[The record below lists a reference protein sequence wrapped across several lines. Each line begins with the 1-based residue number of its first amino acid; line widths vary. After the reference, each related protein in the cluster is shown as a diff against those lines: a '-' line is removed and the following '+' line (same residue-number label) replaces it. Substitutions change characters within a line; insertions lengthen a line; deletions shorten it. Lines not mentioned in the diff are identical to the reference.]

1 MDATAGHVWR
11 STGNLAVLASGTC
24 LPHKWANP
32 EFLAIVE
39 ERCSAPLRRRAERIL
54 SLLRIQSR
62 HLSRPLGAMQA
73 TALPGCSNS
82 ELAAAALHRA
92 LNEAGLEPNDLGYIL
107 GHTTTPDTLLPPNIA
122 HVAEHLDYR
131 GPFAEFRQACV
142 GFGSALAF
150 AFGLLQ
156 SPKARPI
163 AIVGSETGSLG
174 FDPSRAAEDHGQLVN
189 MVQMGDGAA
198 ALILGP
204 ERAANGA
211 GTIFDAYTGQIGT
224 NLHPGFHLKITPTG
238 HMEFE
243 HDFMRV
249 REQGLALFD
258 AGIRA
263 AQATALPPD
272 AADLIIP
279 HQANGVIDKVL
290 AERYGW
296 PQERIFVNA
305 VRLGNTGSAAILLA
319 FDEARRGLTPGATI
333 CLLGAEA
340 TKYMF
345 AGFAFRASS
354 R

>member
-1 MDATAGHVWR
+1 MIETQC
-11 STGNLAVLASGTC
+11 SG
-24 LPHKWANP
+24 
-32 EFLAIVE
+32 
-39 ERCSAPLRRRAERIL
+39 SLRRRAERVL
-54 SLLRIQSR
+54 FLLKIQSR
-62 HLSRPLGAMQA
+62 HLSRPPQGFDGS
-73 TALPGCSNS
+73 ALPGCANS
-82 ELAAAALHRA
+82 ELAATALQRA
-92 LNEAGLEPNDLGYIL
+92 LSDAGLEPNDLGYIV

-122 HVAEHLDYR
+122 RVAEHLGYR

-279 HQANGVIDKVL
+279 HQANGVINKVL

-305 VRLGNTGSAAILLA
+305 DRLGNTGSAAILLA